1 MISKQKQIAVLRS
14 SIINQLNKLRVKE
27 LMANAVKSRGQ
38 IATGGIMSA
47 IARIQYNNSVRLRGS
62 EFDSYTGI
70 ITKTNITISFNFSQ
84 ARYAKFI
91 DSGIR
96 NDGES
101 YFAMGARNNS
111 AKMSR
116 IIQWLKSKPSTYFNR
131 ISVDGLS
138 DSKIKKLAYNIV
150 QKQKRNRNRIRNTSR
165 FISNRK
171 PVVNRAI
178 DAGLKTFVNYLDREI
193 ALDLENRILKDL

>member
-1 MISKQKQIAVLRS
+1 MISKQKQIGILRS
-14 SIINQLNKLRVKE
+14 SLITQLNKLRIKE
-27 LMANAVKSRGQ
+27 AMLNAVKSRGQ
-38 IATGGIMSA
+38 IATGGIVSA
-47 IARIQYNNSVRLRGS
+47 IAKIQYNNAVRLTNS

-70 ITKTNITISFNFSQ
+70 IKSVNVTVSFNF
-84 ARYAKFI
+84 AAAKYAKFI

-101 YFAMGARNNS
+101 YFPMGGRNNS

-116 IIQWLKSKPSTYFNR
+116 IIQWIKSKPSTYFNR

-138 DSKIKKLAYNIV
+138 ESKIKKLAFNIV
-150 QKQKRNRNRIRNTSR
+150 RKQKRNKNRIRNTSR

-171 PVVNRAI
+171 PAVNRAI
-178 DAGLKTFVNYLDREI
+178 DAALKTFVNYLDREI
-193 ALDLENRILKDL
+193 AQDLEKRILKGL